1 MKNIDIEKL
10 PRLVEEGKLS
20 KTEAKDI
27 IWTDIYLYPQKY
39 GLSMEKDEKSDFLLY
54 LQERLAGI
62 FDDFEQGKILF
73 RTYVWGFLRNT
84 QQTWKRMMRK
94 QFSEQE
100 SIRKSMNSTYE
111 EECGDFYEKVFEPET
126 DEMPEVFRKTLW
138 RKKEREMAEK
148 AALILTLK
156 SCHELNEEI
165 VKNVSKFIH
174 IDKTELQRQIDK
186 LKEKSDYKAEQREI
200 IIRRRDNAFFYHRKY
215 LIELQKLRKGSS
227 TFERVQKKYQQQT
240 ENWIKQNK
248 LLSHRFV
255 LSPSNVEIA
264 KELGMQPRQVC
275 FYISHIKRKREIFC
289 EPPSPEEQ
297 ENETGEESP
306 DH

>member
-1 MKNIDIEKL
+1 
-10 PRLVEEGKLS
+10 
-20 KTEAKDI
+20 
-27 IWTDIYLYPQKY
+27 
-39 GLSMEKDEKSDFLLY
+39 
-54 LQERLAGI
+54 
-62 FDDFEQGKILF
+62 
-73 RTYVWGFLRNT
+73 
-84 QQTWKRMMRK
+84 
-94 QFSEQE
+94 
-100 SIRKSMNSTYE
+100 
-111 EECGDFYEKVFEPET
+111 
-126 DEMPEVFRKTLW
+126 MPEVFRKTLW